1 MHAPRVFGAY
11 GVTMV
16 LGLFGATGLVQK
28 CAPPAVNPPL
38 AVSVECTDLVN
49 AARAAAGVS
58 PVTIHGGLN
67 AVAEGHSNYQAQRKK
82 MSHTGSNGS
91 NAGQRITAQGY
102 SWRTYGENVAAGQ
115 GDCPTVV
122 TAWMNSAG
130 HRANILNPA
139 VTEIGVG
146 AVTSTDGVIYWTM
159 DLAAQR

>member
-67 AVAEGHSNYQAQRKK
+67 AVAEGHSNDQAQRKK

-102 SWRTYGENVAAGQ
+102 SWRTYGETKFHLPSTTAASGTTPSASIARRVARR
-115 GDCPTVV
+115 C
-122 TAWMNSAG
+122 
-130 HRANILNPA
+130 
-139 VTEIGVG
+139 
-146 AVTSTDGVIYWTM
+146 
-159 DLAAQR
+159 AAAMPSSSH